1 MSERGVTSHDEP
13 VNQEG
18 RQPAL
23 DKGGPEV
30 ILSVIDDATSISDVQ
45 PDLRAHPGDPRSG
58 PSRPSAGASPLIG
71 TGPRRSG
78 GR

>member
-45 PDLRAHPGDPRSG
+45 RLV
-58 PSRPSAGASPLIG
+58 
-71 TGPRRSG
+71 G
-78 GR
+78 GRNSRTSERILVTPGAAPAGRPQALPR